1 MKCHTGYI
9 SCIPNCHQRNY
20 PEINKAARLPKAKKL
35 LAEICISKNSFN
47 FHARFIPRWKYRFSS
62 DQRSQAT
69 LGTVSTSDLFLRVLA
84 TSRLFRVLFPNRV
97 RFNKVYFHRGQ
108 NRYPQRVSQPEGVH
122 FLHFASKGV
131 ASQCTPSC

>member
-1 MKCHTGYI
+1 MSQKISHNTSTG
-9 SCIPNCHQRNY
+9 
-20 PEINKAARLPKAKKL
+20 
-35 LAEICISKNSFN
+35 
-47 FHARFIPRWKYRFSS
+47 
-62 DQRSQAT
+62 
-69 LGTVSTSDLFLRVLA
+69 DLFLRVLA

-131 ASQCTPSC
+131 ASVYTTPLWHTPPPHLSLGESRWQRGDAAHCGSVRVSDVTWYSVHHLVQCTPLPGTALTSLCYNCSRST